1 MASIWPDPWCGVV
14 WVEIHLQGHGS
25 ASHESGSALL
35 RAGEMVHGQQH
46 RCISTHA
53 GGVAAVLWRTPNFEI
68 IGCPFTGSA
77 LECDVEN
84 LRCINQE
91 LLSLCELL
99 LSVNLHILFN
109 HIVN

>member
-1 MASIWPDPWCGVV
+1 MSPDLHTFELVRWFTD
-14 WVEIHLQGHGS
+14 S
-25 ASHESGSALL
+25 N
-35 RAGEMVHGQQH
+35 
-46 RCISTHA
+46 THA

-77 LECDVEN
+77 PECDVEN

-99 LSVNLHILFN
+99 EGKP
-109 HIVN
+109 

>member
-1 MASIWPDPWCGVV
+1 MSPDLHSFELVRWFT
-14 WVEIHLQGHGS
+14 GS
-25 ASHESGSALL
+25 N
-35 RAGEMVHGQQH
+35 AGG
-46 RCISTHA
+46 ISTHA